1 MKSLLVDALRK
12 AGDQGGSPSA
22 QPPTDNDDSAAT
34 AAPIHSAAAAE
45 DEAVLLPV
53 LKLDGDPSPGED
65 SSHPDEHALALA
77 PEPEADLGQDL
88 LPADAADV
96 ARIPN
101 GSSSDTK
108 STPRRGL
115 HEISWLYRT
124 ARWSPLLYLLA
135 LSSAAASYYGY
146 QRLAVAGVS
155 AELGSM
161 PTQLAYTDTA
171 DLEPGNAWTALPD
184 SERVSPAASAQ
195 TDERATEAPAA
206 RGDGRSA
213 ERVPIAVPNDPD
225 DSVLPTLREAY
236 AAYSDADYASAESLY
251 RRVLTARP
259 FHAQALSGLSAA
271 LERQGKRDDARSVY
285 EQLLKVEPDNAAAA
299 AALVALVDRESA
311 SAVGVET
318 QLKLLAQRHP
328 QVAEIRAALGSRHA
342 ERQEWPEAYEAYL
355 AAVAMDPAR
364 ADYHYNAAVCAENL
378 GRLVQAREHYAAALR
393 RSSAPAAFDAAA
405 VAAHLATLGQREESR
420 L

>member
-12 AGDQGGSPSA
+12 ASEQGGSSSV
-22 QPPTDNDDSAAT
+22 QSTTDDDDSAGT
-34 AAPIHSAAAAE
+34 AAPTHSATTPD
-45 DEAVLLPV
+45 DEAVILPV
-53 LKLDGDPSPGED
+53 LKLDGAPSPAED
-65 SSHPDEHALALA
+65 SRHPDELALA
-77 PEPEADLGQDL
+77 PEPDADLEQDF
-88 LPADAADV
+88 LPADTVAV
-96 ARIPN
+96 ARSPSR
-101 GSSSDTK
+101 SSLLEK
-108 STPRRGL
+108 STSRGGSR
-115 HEISWLYRT
+115 ETSWLYRT

-155 AELGSM
+155 TELGSM
-161 PTQLAYTDTA
+161 PTQLAFTDTA

-184 SERVSPAASAQ
+184 SERVSSTASAR
-195 TDERATEAPAA
+195 TTERSPEEPAT
-206 RGDGRSA
+206 RGAGRSA
-213 ERVPIAVPNDPD
+213 EDVPRAVPTGVV

-236 AAYSDADYASAESLY
+236 SAYGAADYASAESLY
-251 RRVLTARP
+251 RSVLNARP

-285 EQLLKVEPDNAAAA
+285 ERLLKVEPNNAAAA

-311 SAVGVET
+311 SAVGAET

-328 QVAEIRAALGSRHA
+328 RVAEIRAALGSRHA
-342 ERQEWPEAYEAYL
+342 ERQEWAEAYEAYL

-378 GRLVQAREHYAAALR
+378 GRLLLAREHYAAALR
-393 RSSAPAAFDAAA
+393 RSSEPAAFDAAA
-405 VAAHLATLGQREESR
+405 VAAHLATLGQRGGSR